1 MKKILIGYPLNHYR
15 EFKNLIEPLSDAY
28 QVVMKDYDYA
38 WLKRNIQ
45 NFDVV
50 IPSLK
55 VVIDDRIIDKA
66 KNLKLIFTP
75 TTGVD
80 HIRINKRKRN
90 ISVLSLNNFRNKIA
104 SISSSAELG
113 FALILALARKI
124 HLAHRDVVEY
134 RYWERNRFIGNQLK
148 DKVLGII
155 GLGRIGKKIARYGNA
170 FNMKVQY
177 WDRLPYKQWRR
188 QRRLNYLLSSSDII
202 VLTVPLSA
210 MTHHLINRDN
220 LAYIK
225 KGAFLVNISR
235 GSCIDEKAI
244 CFALKKGILAG
255 LGTDV
260 LESELQDYRQS
271 PLYNYAQKNPQT
283 NIIITPHIGGA
294 TIEAWKQ
301 VFSIIFNHILKKKPL

>member
-90 ISVLSLNNFRNKIA
+90 ISVVTLNDFRNEIA
-104 SISSSAELG
+104 SISSTAELG
-113 FALILALARKI
+113 FALVLALSRKI
-124 HLAHRDVVEY
+124 NLAHKDVLGY
-134 RYWERNRFIGNQLK
+134 GRWERNRFVGNELQN
-148 DKVLGII
+148 KVLGIV
-155 GLGRIGKKIARYGNA
+155 GMGRIGRKIARYAKA
-170 FNMKVQY
+170 FGMKIQY
-177 WDRLPYKQWRR
+177 WDK
-188 QRRLNYLLSSSDII
+188 
-202 VLTVPLSA
+202 VL
-210 MTHHLINRDN
+210 
-220 LAYIK
+220 
-225 KGAFLVNISR
+225 
-235 GSCIDEKAI
+235 
-244 CFALKKGILAG
+244 
-255 LGTDV
+255 
-260 LESELQDYRQS
+260 
-271 PLYNYAQKNPQT
+271 
-283 NIIITPHIGGA
+283 
-294 TIEAWKQ
+294 
-301 VFSIIFNHILKKKPL
+301 